1 MSATDTRTTVPSL
14 ERRLDRATLADALAV
29 VGVGI
34 ARRPAAPQLGG
45 VLLDGHDG
53 DLILTTT
60 DYDSYVSVR
69 VPGAARRSGR
79 LLIHHGEAT
88 KMLAAV
94 TKGAR
99 RREVDNLAAT
109 VRRRGDTAVLEVG
122 GYTLPVTTYP
132 ANDFPASPEI
142 PPVVA
147 EVDREQLMI
156 NARRVL
162 VATGTDERFPI
173 LTGVHLRSASDTLT
187 LAGTDRYRLAVAT
200 LAATTTGSEH
210 AVVFPARLLSSTLR
224 HCTAPRV
231 RLGHG
236 HTSSG
241 EWVSLTCGDLT
252 VMARPVTAAFPD
264 YEQLFPDATIT
275 ARTDRIALAQATARA
290 TAILAAKKPTPRAN
304 HGLPAGGGVVVS
316 VDPCGAI
323 AITPVLDDDTDAVT
337 APSYPA
343 EVDGTHDIVRVL
355 FCAQY
360 LRDALTT
367 LDGDTVTVH
376 IASPTRPV
384 LLTGVDRC
392 ACRHL
397 LMPLRPPP

>member
-1 MSATDTRTTVPSL
+1 MTATDTRTTAASL
-14 ERRLDRATLADALAV
+14 ECRLDRATLADALAV

-45 VLLDGHDG
+45 VLIDGGNG
-53 DLILTTT
+53 DLTLTTT

-69 VPGAARRSGR
+69 VPAAARRPGR
-79 LLIHHGEAT
+79 LLIHHGEAA
-88 KMLAAV
+88 KMLSAV

-99 RREVDNLAAT
+99 RREADNLAVT
-109 VRRRGDTAVLEVG
+109 VHRRGDTAVLEVG
-122 GYTLPVTTYP
+122 GYSLPVTTYP
-132 ANDFPASPEI
+132 ANDVPASPEI

-147 EVDREQLMI
+147 EVDREQLTT

-162 VATGTDERFPI
+162 VATGTDVKFPM
-173 LTGVHLRSASDTLT
+173 LTGVHLRSASGTLT

-210 AVVFPARLLSSTLR
+210 AVVFPARLLYSTLR
-224 HCTAPRV
+224 YCTAPRV
-231 RLGHG
+231 RLG
-236 HTSSG
+236 SG
-241 EWVSLTCGDLT
+241 NWVSLTCGDLT
-252 VMARPVTAAFPD
+252 VLARPVTAAFPD
-264 YEQLFPDATIT
+264 YEQLFPNATIT

-290 TAILAAKKPTPRAN
+290 TAILAAKKLTPRAS
-304 HGLPAGGGVVVS
+304 HGLPTGGRVIVS
-316 VDPCGAI
+316 VDPCGSI
-323 AITPVLDDDTDAVT
+323 AITPVLDDDIDAVT
-337 APSYPA
+337 APTYPA

-384 LLTGVDRC
+384 LLTGTDRC
-392 ACRHL
+392 AYRHL
-397 LMPLRPPP
+397 LMPLRPPA

>member
-1 MSATDTRTTVPSL
+1 MPATDTRTTAASL
-14 ERRLDRATLADALAV
+14 ECRLDRATLADALAV

-45 VLLDGHDG
+45 VLMDGCDG
-53 DLILTTT
+53 DLTLTTINQGAC
-60 DYDSYVSVR
+60 VSVR

-79 LLIHHGEAT
+79 LLVHHGEAT

-99 RREVDNLAAT
+99 KREADNLAAT
-109 VRRRGDTAVLEVG
+109 VRRRGDTAVLEIG
-122 GYTLPVTTYP
+122 GYTVPVTTYP
-132 ANDFPASPEI
+132 ANDFPACPEI

-147 EVDREQLMI
+147 EVDRERLTTS
-156 NARRVL
+156 ARRVL
-162 VATGTDERFPI
+162 VATGTDKRFPM
-173 LTGVHLRSASDTLT
+173 LTGIHLRSTSGALT

-200 LAATTTGSEH
+200 LAATTSAREH
-210 AVVFPARLLSSTLR
+210 TVLFPARLLSATLR

-252 VMARPVTAAFPD
+252 VVARPVTAEFPD
-264 YEQLFPDATIT
+264 YEQLFPTATIT
-275 ARTDRIALAQATARA
+275 ARTDRNALAQATTRA
-290 TAILAAKKPTPRAN
+290 TAILAAKKPTARAS
-304 HGLPAGGGVVVS
+304 HGLPAGGRVMVA

-323 AITPVLDDDTDAVT
+323 SITPVLDQDTDAVT
-337 APSYPA
+337 APAYPA

-355 FCAQY
+355 FRAQY
-360 LRDALTT
+360 LRDALST

-376 IASPTRPV
+376 IASPTRPI
-384 LLTGVDRC
+384 LLTGTDRC
-392 ACRHL
+392 AYRHL
-397 LMPLRPPP
+397 LMPHRPTA